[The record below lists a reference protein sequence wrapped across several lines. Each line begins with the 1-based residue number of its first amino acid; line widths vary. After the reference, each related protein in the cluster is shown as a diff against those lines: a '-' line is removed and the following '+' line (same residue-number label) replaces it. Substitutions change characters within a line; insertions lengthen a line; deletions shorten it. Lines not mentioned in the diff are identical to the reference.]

1 VLTIKKKFIVT
12 GIVVT
17 FSMLVI
23 LGLGQYT
30 TNKLDKFNAV
40 SLAVSKVES
49 GMLMLRRNEKD
60 FLARNDLKYK
70 DKFDK
75 NYSILVQHEQ
85 DLAQAVEAAGLDT
98 QSITKL
104 HSTFNEYKA
113 SFDNLVLIQQK
124 IGLHSKDGLYG
135 SLRQAV
141 HNAETEIEA
150 LDDQGLRADMLQL
163 RRNEK
168 DFMLRLDIKYLAKF
182 DKNID
187 VFLSR
192 LSQSSY
198 SYSQTNKIK
207 DYMEQYQSQFHDFV
221 KNSQQKGLNSK
232 EGNLGSMRA
241 AVHQSETLLEDISHQ
256 MNATIEQEVGSLDT
270 FQMIMTLVGLAITVA
285 VLAVL
290 FWIGQGILRP
300 MQQLVQTMTKA
311 ANEND
316 LTLFV
321 PIKTQ
326 DEIGATS
333 QAFNNMLE
341 KFQQSIGQVN
351 VYVKQIATAS
361 DEMSAVTIET
371 TKGIAHQQEQ
381 TDHLASAMNQMAAT
395 VKDVAQS
402 AAEASNN
409 ASQAKAE
416 SDQGRLVVTTAADT
430 ISTLS
435 ESIILAS
442 TSIEKVEG
450 DSEKIGTVLDVIR
463 GIAEQTNLLALNA
476 AIEAARAGEQGRG
489 FAVVADEVRTLA
501 GRTQSATQEIQQMI
515 ESLQTGAKEAVNL
528 MHESNQYSHKS
539 VEQTS
544 QAGEALMAIVRAV
557 EKINDMNLHIAD
569 ASHEQG
575 LVAEEINRNV
585 VAISEIADQTTQGA
599 TKTGHASTDLARL
612 SKDLQT
618 LVVQFKI

>member
-1 VLTIKKKFIVT
+1 
-12 GIVVT
+12 
-17 FSMLVI
+17 
-23 LGLGQYT
+23 
-30 TNKLDKFNAV
+30 
-40 SLAVSKVES
+40 
-49 GMLMLRRNEKD
+49 
-60 FLARNDLKYK
+60 
-70 DKFDK
+70 
-75 NYSILVQHEQ
+75 
-85 DLAQAVEAAGLDT
+85 
-98 QSITKL
+98 
-104 HSTFNEYKA
+104 
-113 SFDNLVLIQQK
+113 
-124 IGLHSKDGLYG
+124 
-135 SLRQAV
+135 
-141 HNAETEIEA
+141 
-150 LDDQGLRADMLQL
+150 
-163 RRNEK
+163 
-168 DFMLRLDIKYLAKF
+168 
-182 DKNID
+182 
-187 VFLSR
+187 
-192 LSQSSY
+192 
-198 SYSQTNKIK
+198 
-207 DYMEQYQSQFHDFV
+207 
-221 KNSQQKGLNSK
+221 
-232 EGNLGSMRA
+232 MRA

-351 VYVKQIATAS
+351 VSVKQIATAS